1 MTISLKLIIIAYV
14 RFHEMSYFSHDFLN
28 IYDGGKKID
37 VLTGVIVPT
46 TIRSYTSNMTIQF
59 QSDEVGVK
67 TGVEIDVEFIILGN
81 HTFKCYISWIFFI

>member
-1 MTISLKLIIIAYV
+1 
-14 RFHEMSYFSHDFLN
+14 MSYFSHDFLN

-46 TIRSYTSNMTIQF
+46 TVRSYSSNLTIQF

-67 TGVEIDVEFIILGN
+67 TGIIIDVEFIILGKLRFN
-81 HTFKCYISWIFFI
+81 